1 MTSTGAS
8 RTARLSKLKGREVA
22 KDSAASAMGAEAQ
35 RLRSTRKRQ
44 RADRDVDSDDNSDAD
59 AQHSAVAPASDS
71 DSETSEDEDVAAVL
85 PRPSKPQPRASAP
98 SPALPAVLRPTVPA
112 SGASRATG
120 SPSPRRST
128 VTIALPG
135 SIIANAQ
142 SAELRT
148 YVAGQIAR
156 AAAVFCVDRVVVFRD
171 SAAEVREADGVEGE
185 WRGAVRGSD
194 PTVFLARILQ
204 YLECPQ
210 YLRKFLFPVHAD
222 LRYAGL
228 LNPLDAPHHLRATE
242 YSAWREGVVVKR
254 PSSASAA
261 AGGSGSSWVNVGLA
275 QDVQVDRALPP
286 LTRVTVR
293 MAQDHTRPTQ
303 SGRMS
308 SAVVSPERPRDAGLY
323 WGFDVDVAPS
333 FSAVFR
339 SCRWTDDG
347 AYDLTIGTSERGRV
361 VQAEDAKGGGGLVL
375 PRYRH
380 LLVAFGGLNG
390 LEECC
395 TSDEA
400 IRTQRVEDLF
410 HLYLNTCAAQGS
422 RTIRT
427 EEAILITMSLLRSHV
442 LANDA
447 RIRAS

>member
-1 MTSTGAS
+1 MTSTAAS
-8 RTARLSKLKGREVA
+8 RTARVSKLKGREVA

-35 RLRSTRKRQ
+35 RLRSTRKRP
-44 RADRDVDSDDNSDAD
+44 RADHADSDDNSDAD
-59 AQHSAVAPASDS
+59 AQRAAVAPASDS

-85 PRPSKPQPRASAP
+85 PRPPKPQSRASAP
-98 SPALPAVLRPTVPA
+98 SPSFPVVPRVSVPV
-112 SGASRATG
+112 SGASR
-120 SPSPRRST
+120 SPRRST

-171 SAAEVREADGVEGE
+171 SPAEVREADGVEGE

-194 PTVFLARILQ
+194 PTVFLARLLQ

-254 PSSASAA
+254 PSS
-261 AGGSGSSWVNVGLA
+261 GSTTGSSWVNVGLA

-293 MAQDHTRPTQ
+293 MAQDHTRPAQ

-308 SAVVSPERPRDAGLY
+308 GAVVSPERPRDAGLY

-361 VQAEDAKGGGGLVL
+361 VQREDAKGRGGFAL

-447 RIRAS
+447 HIRAS